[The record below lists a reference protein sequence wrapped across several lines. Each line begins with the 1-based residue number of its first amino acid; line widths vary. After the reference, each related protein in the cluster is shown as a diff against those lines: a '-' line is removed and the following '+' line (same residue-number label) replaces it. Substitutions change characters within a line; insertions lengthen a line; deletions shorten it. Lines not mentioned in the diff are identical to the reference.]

1 MTNEDSRRWW
11 ALAAIGLSL
20 LTVSVDA
27 TILNV
32 ALPTVS
38 TELGAS
44 TSDLQWFVDAFT
56 LAMAALLLPAGLL
69 GDRLGRK
76 TMLMASLFLFG
87 LASLWCAYSGS
98 AGMLIAARTV
108 LGISAAFLVP
118 LCTSVLLDIF
128 EGEHERAKA
137 IGVIAVTQSLGL
149 PLGPIIGGALLNH
162 FWWGS
167 VFLINVPL
175 VAVGLLAVAR
185 LVPSSRGS
193 QHGAIDLLGVLL
205 SSVGLVALVYGAI
218 EAGERGWSDPQSL
231 LPLIGGLAL
240 LVVFV
245 LWEVRVAVSRDPLLD
260 LSLFRSAGFV
270 WGSILGTVVSFA
282 MFGLIFALPQYFQ
295 AVDGTDALGTG
306 LRLLPLIGGVL
317 VSAAVIRSSPEAAPR
332 AVPTAGFVLVAIGLF
347 MGTRTSLSTDY
358 GFVALWLVITGL
370 GLGLA
375 MTRTMA
381 AAVNSLSKERSG
393 VGSAVVSALRQVGGA
408 VGVAVLGTI
417 ANASYRSHLTLPGLP
432 DDAKEAAR
440 RSVGAGVAVGE
451 QLGSPAVVR
460 SVQDAFVH
468 AMQSLLAVCGG
479 IAVVAA
485 VLALL
490 FMPKRAAGTEP
501 HSEGDEQGS
510 SALRKAA

>member
-1 MTNEDSRRWW
+1 MIQAVTRSGDRSTYYRVAPDAWSAMLRRRLESIASFSDITDEGLGLFPQGAHRAERLREAHRVFEWLNVEAEPLLKRWDDVRDTFTPDETAAGAGPAPATPPADHPHGKKDTVTNEDARRWW

-44 TSDLQWFVDAFT
+44 TSDLQWFVDSFT

-175 VAVGLLAVAR
+175 VALGLLAVAR

-193 QHGAIDLLGVLL
+193 QHGVIDFLGVLL

-218 EAGERGWSDPQSL
+218 EAGEKGWSDPRSL

-245 LWEVRVAVSRDPLLD
+245 LWEIRVAVSRDPLLD
-260 LSLFRSAGFV
+260 LSLFRNAGFV

-317 VSAAVIRSSPEAAPR
+317 VSAAVIRSSPEAAPAR
-332 AVPTAGFVLVAIGLF
+332 CPRPVSSWSRSACSWAPGPRSPPT
-347 MGTRTSLSTDY
+347 
-358 GFVALWLVITGL
+358 TG
-370 GLGLA
+370 
-375 MTRTMA
+375 
-381 AAVNSLSKERSG
+381 SWPSG
-393 VGSAVVSALRQVGGA
+393 S
-408 VGVAVLGTI
+408 
-417 ANASYRSHLTLPGLP
+417 
-432 DDAKEAAR
+432 
-440 RSVGAGVAVGE
+440 
-451 QLGSPAVVR
+451 
-460 SVQDAFVH
+460 
-468 AMQSLLAVCGG
+468 
-479 IAVVAA
+479 
-485 VLALL
+485 
-490 FMPKRAAGTEP
+490 
-501 HSEGDEQGS
+501 
-510 SALRKAA
+510 